1 MIGMKLKGGRSV
13 ATPRAVAETFL
24 AGDGLRGLAA
34 LGVLVLHCA
43 IVVSTTRHLAGIAG
57 PDEASDEYRGVAG
70 ALSPLVA
77 LLRVSI
83 YLFFALSGYL
93 ISRPFLAA
101 YTASAPRPSIRGYA
115 VNRALRIVPA
125 FWVVMALYL
134 SWDHAWGAGGADGA
148 LAAFGFAQTF
158 DTTRAAVLPQAWTL
172 DLEVGFYALLGVLA
186 WLAGSLLGSRVRGHR
201 RRMLFVLA
209 TIVTAYAASLLLKH
223 LAGRPFDNSYNIAQY
238 LFAFLPGVALAAVE
252 PALATRLRR
261 SPHGGWWARGALAL
275 AVALLAAEVYT
286 PAPQHGLHLLLASL
300 GTTALVGAALT
311 LQLATGRC
319 WRALGSRP
327 LRWLGV
333 RSYGIYL
340 IHLGL
345 IGHLLARL
353 SGHTPG
359 VTFLFLAGAT
369 ATLSAAI
376 ADLLWRSVE
385 RPALRLRSAPAGGGP
400 VSNHDA
406 IETVPAVVK
415 A

>member
-1 MIGMKLKGGRSV
+1 MAGMGGRANHSG
-13 ATPRAVAETFL
+13 ATPPAVAATFL

-43 IVVSTTRHLAGIAG
+43 IVVSATRHLAGFAG
-57 PDEASDEYRGVAG
+57 PDEASGQYRGVAG

-83 YLFFALSGYL
+83 YVFFALSGYL

-101 YTASAPRPSIRGYA
+101 YTIGAPRPSIRGYT
-115 VNRALRIVPA
+115 VNRVLRIVPA
-125 FWVVMALYL
+125 FWVVMAFYL
-134 SWDHAWGAGGADGA
+134 SWDHAWAAGGVGGL
-148 LAAFGFAQTF
+148 LAALGFAQTF

-172 DLEVGFYALLGVLA
+172 NLEVGFYALIGICL
-186 WLAGSLLGSRVRGHR
+186 WLAGSRLARTARGRR
-201 RRMLFVLA
+201 RRMVFVLA
-209 TIVTAYAASLLLKH
+209 TVVTAYAASLLLKH
-223 LAGRPFDNSYNIAQY
+223 LAGRPIDNSYNIAQY

-261 SPHGGWWARGALAL
+261 SPYGGWSARGLLAL
-275 AVALLAAEVYT
+275 AAALLAAEVCA
-286 PAPQHGLHLLLASL
+286 PARLHGLHLVLASL
-300 GTTALVGAALT
+300 GTGALVGAALA
-311 LQLATGRC
+311 LQWATGRC

-353 SGHTPG
+353 GGHTPE
-359 VTFLFLAGAT
+359 VTFLLLAGAT
-369 ATLSAAI
+369 ALLSVAI
-376 ADLLWRSVE
+376 ADLLWRFVE
-385 RPALRLRSAPAGGGP
+385 SPALRLRRAPARKASGRMAMLLP
-400 VSNHDA
+400 AHHDRM
-406 IETVPAVVK
+406 
-415 A
+415 